1 MLYKAKVAVCS
12 ENTYTYC
19 NHHVELVNAKTV
31 VRKVPGRFWNV
42 ELVLSHP
49 IVLQRSRKNKIK
61 HISQIELFNEQHST
75 LLHVSIPEDSL
86 YGN

>member
-1 MLYKAKVAVCS
+1 
-12 ENTYTYC
+12 
-19 NHHVELVNAKTV
+19 
-31 VRKVPGRFWNV
+31 
-42 ELVLSHP
+42 
-49 IVLQRSRKNKIK
+49 VLQRSRKNKIK